1 MARLIIPKVPAFVRG
16 LCKKGGVLLR
26 TFNSAEEFA
35 REVIKFLDANTIL
48 YLSTSKNDV
57 PRCTPVGY
65 FHVGMT
71 VYVLSEGGGKLANLK
86 VNPRISYAI
95 ASRIDGRMGILEVRG
110 LQCWGRASVISMREK
125 PEEFAALMNE
135 LGILQRLKQRGD
147 QLPSFHYRF
156 IKIVPHKIR
165 MLNLREGIYNIT
177 WTK

>member
-1 MARLIIPKVPAFVRG
+1 MARLIVPKVLAFVQG
-16 LCKKGGVLLR
+16 LCKKERVSLR
-26 TFNSAEEFA
+26 TFNSAEEFT

-86 VNPRISYAI
+86 ANPRVSYAI
-95 ASRIDGRMGILEVRG
+95 ASRIEGRMGILNVRG
-110 LQCWGRASVISMREK
+110 LQCWGKASVISIREN
-125 PEEFAALMNE
+125 PEKFADLMNE

-147 QLPSFHYRF
+147 RLPSFHYRF

-165 MLNLREGIYNIT
+165 LLNLREGIYNVT